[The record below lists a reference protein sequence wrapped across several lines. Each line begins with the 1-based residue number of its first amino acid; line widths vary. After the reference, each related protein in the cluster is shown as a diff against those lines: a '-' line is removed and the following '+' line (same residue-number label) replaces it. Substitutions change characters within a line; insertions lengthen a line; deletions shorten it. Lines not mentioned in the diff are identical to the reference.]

1 MVISRSICST
11 FSGARNCLLSF
22 QGKRICHL
30 LGAALMVLAMQP
42 AHSQVDSNS
51 FPVQNSPAEQLVS
64 KNQLLA
70 PEKAQKAMARASEH
84 FLHGRYESA
93 QKEIQRALD
102 ICPHCASALTF
113 EGVLNLQSHNYPE
126 AARSFQQAID
136 EDPAAGPAYLGIG
149 VVYNAQAR
157 FKEAL
162 AVFDRA
168 APFLPDS
175 WLLPFECALAHLGVG
190 ESMAGLREMSHAEGL
205 AGSDPA
211 KLSGVAYL
219 HGVAEFQLKHYDAA
233 TQFFEEAIKHDPKG
247 TFARLAKEHLDRIT
261 PLLAERNNT
270 TGVVNQSAVDSTTGV
285 NGRAN
290 ARPQHN

>member
-11 FSGARNCLLSF
+11 FSGARDSALSSR
-22 QGKRICHL
+22 GKRICHL
-30 LGAALMVLAMQP
+30 LSAALLVLAMQP
-42 AHSQVDSNS
+42 AYSQIDSNS
-51 FPVQNSPAEQLVS
+51 FPVQNSPAQQLVS

-70 PEKAQKAMARASEH
+70 PEKAQKAMARAREH
-84 FLHGRYESA
+84 FLHGHYESA

-102 ICPHCASALTF
+102 TCPHCASALTF
-113 EGVLNLQSHNYPE
+113 QGVLNLQGHNYPE

-136 EDPAAGPAYLGIG
+136 EDSAAGSAYLGIG

-162 AVFDRA
+162 VVFDRA
-168 APFLPDS
+168 APLLPDS

-190 ESMAGLREMSHAEGL
+190 ESIAGLREISHAEEL
-205 AGSDPA
+205 AGTDPA

-219 HGVAEFQLKHYDAA
+219 HGVAESQLKHYDGAKN
-233 TQFFEEAIKHDPKG
+233 FFEKAIKHDPEG
-247 TFARLAKEHLDRIT
+247 TFARLAKGHLDRIT
-261 PLLAERNNT
+261 PLLGETNYK
-270 TGVVNQSAVDSTTGV
+270 TGVVNQSAVDSTNGE